1 MANTNSF
8 LPMLDFG
15 GGGESLHFLH
25 ANGYPPECYLPLL
38 KLLANSY
45 HVFGMKLRPLWEGHS
60 TEVLADWQ
68 PLSDD
73 LLYYLKHQ
81 NDAKAIIVGHS
92 LGAVVSLRAAIQEPA
107 RFHALVLLDPVIF
120 PPAVIRGWEIIKSF
134 GLGYKLHPLIPT
146 AQKRRRV
153 FENQEVVYRAYRQK
167 KIFRFIDNHNLRIMI
182 AGMLRLT
189 DGTGY
194 ELSYSPE
201 WEVQI
206 YYTGVSSDMDIWRGL
221 PKVKNS
227 DHDYPRVGNKHIF
240 SSYCQAHQKETPNC
254 TGRDNIQSQ
263 HILLPL
269 EKPDE
274 VSKIIL
280 DFLETVQ

>member
-1 MANTNSF
+1 MANTNSTFPF
-8 LPMLDFG
+8 LDCG
-15 GGGESLHFLH
+15 GGGESLYFLH

-38 KLLANSY
+38 ETFANSH
-45 HVFGMKLRPLWEGHS
+45 HVIGMKLRPLWEGHE
-60 TEVLADWQ
+60 TEVLTDWQ

-73 LLYYLKHQ
+73 LVHFLKQQ
-81 NDAKAIIVGHS
+81 NDPKAIFVGHS
-92 LGAVVSLRAAIQEPA
+92 LGAVVSLRAAIQEPGFF
-107 RFHALVLLDPVIF
+107 RALVLLDPVIF
-120 PPAVIRGWEIIKSF
+120 PPAVIRGWEIIKSL

-167 KIFRFIDNHNLRIMI
+167 KIFRFIDNQKLKTMI
-182 AGMLRLT
+182 AGMLKPIN
-189 DGTGY
+189 GKGY

-221 PKVKNS
+221 PQVKIPILIIRGSETNTFF
-227 DHDYPRVGNKHIF
+227 PVTAKRIKKKLPTVRV
-240 SSYCQAHQKETPNC
+240 ETISKA
-254 TGRDNIQSQ
+254 T
-263 HILLPL
+263 HLVPL
-269 EKPDE
+269 ERPTE